1 MDPRSQALDALS
13 ALRALIEG
21 LPSIPVTARP
31 AATEAWRV
39 HEDRL
44 RGALP
49 DLELSEEAEAEI
61 ELQLLGCRLQ
71 LLTLA
76 AAVGPLDQSATTRTA
91 QDRALNAL
99 AALALTLGAAAP
111 DVAADG
117 DTHSAA

>member
-13 ALRALIEG
+13 TLRALIEE

-31 AATEAWRV
+31 AVTESWRV

-76 AAVGPLDQSATTRTA
+76 AAVGPLDVAPTTRSA
-91 QDRALNAL
+91 QDRALGAL
-99 AALALTLGAAAP
+99 AVLALTLGAATP
-111 DVAADG
+111 DEAADG